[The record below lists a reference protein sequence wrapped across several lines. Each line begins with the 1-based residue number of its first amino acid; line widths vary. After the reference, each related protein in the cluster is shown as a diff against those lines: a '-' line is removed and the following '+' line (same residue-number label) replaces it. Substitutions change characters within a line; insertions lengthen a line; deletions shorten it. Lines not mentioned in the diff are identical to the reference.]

1 MQQFDWFDGLLP
13 ESIPVERKA
22 ALLRGVVLAGA
33 YLYAAGSFSYKVA

>member
-22 ALLRGVVLAGA
+22 ALVRVVVLAGA
-33 YLYAAGSFSYKVA
+33 YLCAVWSFSYKFA